1 LASQLVERSDAQVTF
16 TVVGKRHLA
25 QVAGRPMRDAGRAF
39 EDLEVPPG
47 VAQDH
52 KILVQRSGSL
62 SCLDAELAFH
72 STRRFRSSFFPPV
85 KAEKTTKVS
94 VLVIPLT

>member
-1 LASQLVERSDAQVTF
+1 LASQLVERSVAQVTF

-25 QVAGRPMRDAGRAF
+25 KVAGGPRRDVERTF

-47 VAQDH
+47 VTQDH
-52 KILVQRSGSL
+52 KILVQRVGSL
-62 SCLDAELAFH
+62 SWLYADFAFH
-72 STRRFRSSFFPPV
+72 SMRRARSSFFPPV

-94 VLVIPLT
+94 VLVIPPT